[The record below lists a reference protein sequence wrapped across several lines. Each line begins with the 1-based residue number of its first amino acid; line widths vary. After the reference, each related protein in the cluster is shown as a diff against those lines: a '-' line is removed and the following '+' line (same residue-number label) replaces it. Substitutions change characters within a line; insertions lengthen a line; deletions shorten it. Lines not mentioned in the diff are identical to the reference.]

1 MSSFKSTDLPY
12 SQLCQAAD
20 EDHEFINLE
29 ELNQCHLN
37 ELDVLTQSSGYEL
50 PNQSL
55 TTTHASTTTE
65 NINSHSSQR
74 DSQQYHG
81 QPYSQIMY
89 QTLPQQAQYD
99 QQLQTDETILSQP
112 YSPLN
117 QNHYHYYPRNYDQGT
132 DPDLHLYH
140 SQMYPQQPVQNQ
152 FYYHINSLNTF
163 NENLNR
169 CIHNFFNKQ
178 FSFWISNQIE
188 KPCQVAIYQ
197 VSKVKIFS
205 FFIFFLLYF
214 CFSFFSSSGNGN

>member
-1 MSSFKSTDLPY
+1 MSSFKSTDIPY

-37 ELDVLTQSSGYEL
+37 ELDVLTQSSGYDL

-55 TTTHASTTTE
+55 TATHTPTSAATG
-65 NINSHSSQR
+65 NLNSNNSPQR

-81 QPYSQIMY
+81 HTYSQIMY
-89 QTLPQQAQYD
+89 QTIPQQQAQYD
-99 QQLQTDETILSQP
+99 QQLPTDESVLSQP

-117 QNHYHYYPRNYDQGT
+117 QNHYHYYPRNDQN

-152 FYYHINSLNTF
+152 FYYHINPLSNY

-169 CIHNFFNKQ
+169 CKRI
-178 FSFWISNQIE
+178 FSSNQIVQKYFTNE
-188 KPCQVAIYQ
+188 KR
-197 VSKVKIFS
+197 S
-205 FFIFFLLYF
+205 
-214 CFSFFSSSGNGN
+214 